1 MPPTPFARFVT
12 ASGMTNLA
20 DGVAT
25 VAWAWLATLITRD
38 PLLIALVPVALRL
51 PWFLFAIPAGII
63 TDRVDRR
70 RLILNMDILR
80 AIAFAAAAIG
90 IWLSLPLAEAPARG
104 LSDPRLFALITAAAF
119 AVGIAEVF
127 RDNAAQTMI
136 PSIVPHADLERANG
150 RLWSVELV
158 GNALLGPAIGAF
170 LIAAW
175 LPLPFVVNTLAFVI
189 AIWLVARIPG
199 TFKPNITAPSNWR
212 RELREGFNFL
222 QSHPLMRLLAVITGI
237 WNLLFQMVLIALV
250 LHVQENLGLG
260 ARAYGL
266 ILAAGAIG
274 GIAGGFLAEH
284 VVRWL
289 GPGRTAQWMSVASAP
304 LFITMALAPGPI
316 MLGLMLAIFEFTGL
330 VWNTVSVS
338 YRQRIIPDQLLGRVN
353 SLYRMLAWGMIP
365 IGLILSGLIVR
376 CGEALTSRDIALTLP
391 FYVAA
396 VGILILSIVTWR
408 ALGRGFENTK

>member
-1 MPPTPFARFVT
+1 
-12 ASGMTNLA
+12 
-20 DGVAT
+20 
-25 VAWAWLATLITRD
+25 
-38 PLLIALVPVALRL
+38 
-51 PWFLFAIPAGII
+51 
-63 TDRVDRR
+63 
-70 RLILNMDILR
+70 
-80 AIAFAAAAIG
+80 
-90 IWLSLPLAEAPARG
+90 
-104 LSDPRLFALITAAAF
+104 
-119 AVGIAEVF
+119 
-127 RDNAAQTMI
+127 
-136 PSIVPHADLERANG
+136 
-150 RLWSVELV
+150 
-158 GNALLGPAIGAF
+158 
-170 LIAAW
+170 
-175 LPLPFVVNTLAFVI
+175 
-189 AIWLVARIPG
+189 
-199 TFKPNITAPSNWR
+199 
-212 RELREGFNFL
+212 
-222 QSHPLMRLLAVITGI
+222 
-237 WNLLFQMVLIALV
+237 MVMIALV
-250 LHVQENLGLG
+250 LHVQENLDLG

-289 GPGRTAQWMSVASAP
+289 GPGRAAQWMSVASAP